1 MEKLEKEGTYI
12 MKIYLVRHGETDGN
26 VRNLYYGNMDLPM
39 NANGMEQVENV
50 AQILA
55 GVPFDS
61 VYTSNLERAETTAEI
76 ILQNNCFLE
85 RSENNILYPHMS
97 VMPSIKELNFGDWEG
112 LTYQEVMEAWP
123 KEFELWGREW
133 KTTRPPHG
141 ESFND
146 FFIRCREGLAQI
158 IEETKGQK
166 NILIAAHNGTFRCM
180 LAAMLDMP
188 IDGTW
193 HFDFEQGAY
202 TLIEYTDGYFVV
214 RRINSREVV

>member
-1 MEKLEKEGTYI
+1 

-26 VRNLYYGNMDLPM
+26 VCNLYYGNMNLPM
-39 NANGMEQVENV
+39 NTKGREQVENV
-50 AQILA
+50 AKMLA

-61 VYTSNLERAETTAEI
+61 VYMSDLERAETTAEM
-76 ILQNNCFLE
+76 ILQKNYFLDKNE
-85 RSENNILYPHMS
+85 KIILYPHKS
-97 VMPSIKELNFGDWEG
+97 VLPSIKELNFGDWEG
-112 LTYQEVMEAWP
+112 LIYQEVMEAWP
-123 KEFELWGREW
+123 NEFELWGREW

-146 FFIRCREGLAQI
+146 FFTRCKEGLKQI
-158 IEETKGQK
+158 IEETRGQE
-166 NILIAAHNGTFRCM
+166 NVLIAAHNGTFRCM

-202 TLIEYTDGYFVV
+202 TLIEYTDDYFVV
-214 RRINSREVV
+214 RRINSREVI